1 MKWMNRWRYIV
12 TEIVFPA
19 VDNITFNKSWAIVRA
34 LDRTGIEVKNEK
46 KKKKKEKERSVK
58 MKEKLLLFLAK
69 MLRFG
74 DLDETA
80 FIRRTKFS

>member
-46 KKKKKEKERSVK
+46 KKEKERK
-58 MKEKLLLFLAK
+58 RTERK
-69 MLRFG
+69 
-74 DLDETA
+74 DEGKTSIVSRKDA
-80 FIRRTKFS
+80 TIR